1 MPGSGTPARGFRSN
15 SIFPVKSLLFLL
27 LIARA
32 AAFDSA
38 ALGQSL
44 NGWTRDGSA
53 HYSLDGVEYRTLRP
67 VVTPSEDGGETV
79 AVTVLHRSNSW
90 AEVPFQLEV
99 AFAADGSAQ
108 SFRIHGT
115 PRGQKVDTG
124 LITRPSPPSAPAPAE
139 GQPAPAI
146 PAFHPLAEMKKALF
160 DNFESQA
167 ESAAEAKDTRK
178 RDLLARIY
186 GPEPVDP
193 AALAKGLRYNLDLIL
208 RQPASAK

>member
-1 MPGSGTPARGFRSN
+1 
-15 SIFPVKSLLFLL
+15 VKSLIFLL

-38 ALGQSL
+38 GFGQSL

-53 HYSLDGVEYRTLRP
+53 HYALDGAEYRTLRP

-99 AFAADGSAQ
+99 AFAANGTAQ

-124 LITRPSPPSAPAPAE
+124 LITRPSPPSAPAAVE
-139 GQPAPAI
+139 GQPAPAV
-146 PAFHPLAEMKKALF
+146 PAFHPLAEMKKSLF
-160 DNFESQA
+160 ESFESQA
-167 ESAAEAKDTRK
+167 ATAAEAKDTRK

-193 AALAKGLRYNLDLIL
+193 TALARGLRYNLDLLL
-208 RQPASAK
+208 RQPVSAK

>member
-1 MPGSGTPARGFRSN
+1 M
-15 SIFPVKSLLFLL
+15 KSLLFLL

-38 ALGQSL
+38 GFGQSL

-53 HYSLDGVEYRTLRP
+53 HYALDGTEYRTLRP
-67 VVTPSEDGGETV
+67 VVTPTEDGGEMV

-99 AFAADGSAQ
+99 AFAADGTAQ
-108 SFRIHGT
+108 SFRIHGK

-124 LITRPSPPSAPAPAE
+124 LITRPSPPSAAAPVE
-139 GQPAPAI
+139 GQPAPAT
-146 PAFHPLAEMKKALF
+146 PAFHPLAEMKKSLF
-160 DNFESQA
+160 DSFEPQA
-167 ESAAEAKDTRK
+167 ATAAEAKDTRK

-208 RQPASAK
+208 RQPVSAK

>member
-1 MPGSGTPARGFRSN
+1 M
-15 SIFPVKSLLFLL
+15 KSLIFLL

-38 ALGQSL
+38 GFGQSL

-53 HYSLDGVEYRTLRP
+53 HYSLDGAEYRTLRP

-99 AFAADGSAQ
+99 AFAANGTAQ

-124 LITRPSPPSAPAPAE
+124 LITRPSPPSAPAAVE
-139 GQPAPAI
+139 GQPAPAV
-146 PAFHPLAEMKKALF
+146 PAFPPLAEMKKSLF
-160 DNFESQA
+160 ESFESQA
-167 ESAAEAKDTRK
+167 ATAAEAKDTRK

-193 AALAKGLRYNLDLIL
+193 TALSRGLRYNLDLLL
-208 RQPASAK
+208 RQPVSAK

>member
-1 MPGSGTPARGFRSN
+1 M
-15 SIFPVKSLLFLL
+15 KSLLFLFL
-27 LIARA
+27 VAHA
-32 AAFDSA
+32 AAFDTA
-38 ALGQSL
+38 GLGQSL

-67 VVTPSEDGGETV
+67 LVTPSEDGGEMV

-99 AFAADGSAQ
+99 AFAADGTVQ

-124 LITRPSPPSAPAPAE
+124 LITRPSPPSAAATVE
-139 GQPAPAI
+139 GQPAPPV

-160 DNFESQA
+160 DSFEAQA
-167 ESAAEAKDTRK
+167 ATAAEAKDTRK
-178 RDLLARIY
+178 RDVLARIY

-193 AALAKGLRYNLDLIL
+193 TALARGLRYNLDLIL
-208 RQPASAK
+208 RQPAAVK

>member
-1 MPGSGTPARGFRSN
+1 M
-15 SIFPVKSLLFLL
+15 KSLLFLL

-38 ALGQSL
+38 SFGASL

-53 HYSLDGVEYRTLRP
+53 HYSLDGIEYRTLRP

-90 AEVPFQLEV
+90 AEVPLQLEV
-99 AFAADGSAQ
+99 AFSPNGTAQ
-108 SFRIHGT
+108 SLRIHGS

-124 LITRPSPPSAPAPAE
+124 LITRPSPPSAPAPVE
-139 GQPAPAI
+139 GQPAPAV
-146 PAFHPLAEMKKALF
+146 PAFHPLAEMKKLL
-160 DNFESQA
+160 FESLASQTA
-167 ESAAEAKDTRK
+167 AAAEAKDTRK

-193 AALAKGLRYNLDLIL
+193 AALEEGLRYNLDLIL
-208 RQPASAK
+208 RLPVSTK

>member
-1 MPGSGTPARGFRSN
+1 M
-15 SIFPVKSLLFLL
+15 KSLLFLL

-38 ALGQSL
+38 GFGQSL

-53 HYSLDGVEYRTLRP
+53 HYALDGTEYRTLRP
-67 VVTPSEDGGETV
+67 VVTPTEDGGEMV

-99 AFAADGSAQ
+99 AFAADGTAQ
-108 SFRIHGT
+108 SFRIHGK

-124 LITRPSPPSAPAPAE
+124 LITRPSPPSVPAPVE
-139 GQPAPAI
+139 GQPAPPA

-160 DNFESQA
+160 DSFNSQA
-167 ESAAEAKDTRK
+167 ATAAEAKDTRK

-193 AALAKGLRYNLDLIL
+193 AALSRGLRYNLDLIL
-208 RQPASAK
+208 RQPVSAK

>member
-1 MPGSGTPARGFRSN
+1 M
-15 SIFPVKSLLFLL
+15 KSLLFLL

-32 AAFDSA
+32 AAFDTA
-38 ALGQSL
+38 GLGQSL

-53 HYSLDGVEYRTLRP
+53 HYSLDSVEYRTLRP

-99 AFAADGSAQ
+99 VFSANGTAQ
-108 SFRIHGT
+108 SVRIHGK
-115 PRGQKVDTG
+115 PRSQKVDTG
-124 LITRPSPPSAPAPAE
+124 IITRPSPPSAPAPVE
-139 GQPAPAI
+139 GQPAAPA
-146 PAFHPLAEMKKALF
+146 PTFHPLAEMKKALF
-160 DNFESQA
+160 ESFASQA
-167 ESAAEAKDTRK
+167 ATAAEAKDTRK

-193 AALAKGLRYNLDLIL
+193 AALERGLRYNLDLIL
-208 RQPASAK
+208 RQPVSSK

>member
-1 MPGSGTPARGFRSN
+1 M
-15 SIFPVKSLLFLL
+15 KSLIFLL

-38 ALGQSL
+38 GFGQSL

-53 HYSLDGVEYRTLRP
+53 HYSLDGAEYRTLRP

-99 AFAADGSAQ
+99 AFAANGTAQ

-124 LITRPSPPSAPAPAE
+124 LITRPSPPSAPAAVE
-139 GQPAPAI
+139 GQPAPAV
-146 PAFHPLAEMKKALF
+146 PAFHPLAEMKKSLF
-160 DNFESQA
+160 ESFESQA
-167 ESAAEAKDTRK
+167 ATAAEAKDTRK

-193 AALAKGLRYNLDLIL
+193 TALARGLRYNLDLLL
-208 RQPASAK
+208 RQPVSAK

>member
-1 MPGSGTPARGFRSN
+1 M
-15 SIFPVKSLLFLL
+15 KSLIFLL

-38 ALGQSL
+38 GFGQSL

-53 HYSLDGVEYRTLRP
+53 HYSLDGAEYRTLRP

-99 AFAADGSAQ
+99 AFAANGTAQ

-124 LITRPSPPSAPAPAE
+124 LISRPSPPSAPAAIE
-139 GQPAPAI
+139 GQPAPAV
-146 PAFHPLAEMKKALF
+146 PAFHPLAEMKKSLF
-160 DNFESQA
+160 ESFESQA
-167 ESAAEAKDTRK
+167 ATAAEAKDTRK

-193 AALAKGLRYNLDLIL
+193 TALSRGLRYNLDLIL
-208 RQPASAK
+208 RQPVSAK

>member
-1 MPGSGTPARGFRSN
+1 M
-15 SIFPVKSLLFLL
+15 KSLIFLL

-38 ALGQSL
+38 GFGQSL
-44 NGWTRDGSA
+44 NGWSRDGSA
-53 HYSLDGVEYRTLRP
+53 HYSLDGAEYRTLRP

-99 AFAADGSAQ
+99 AFAANGTAQ

-124 LITRPSPPSAPAPAE
+124 LITRPSPPSAPAPVE
-139 GQPAPAI
+139 GQPAPAV
-146 PAFHPLAEMKKALF
+146 PAFHPLAEMKKSLF
-160 DNFESQA
+160 ESFESQA
-167 ESAAEAKDTRK
+167 ATAAEAKDTRK

-193 AALAKGLRYNLDLIL
+193 TALSRGLRYNLDLLL
-208 RQPASAK
+208 RQPVSAK

>member
-1 MPGSGTPARGFRSN
+1 
-15 SIFPVKSLLFLL
+15 VKSLLFLL

-38 ALGQSL
+38 GFGQSL

-53 HYSLDGVEYRTLRP
+53 HYALDGVEYRTLRP

-99 AFAADGSAQ
+99 AFAADGSVL

-124 LITRPSPPSAPAPAE
+124 LISRPSPPSAPAPVE
-139 GQPAPAI
+139 GQPAPPV
-146 PAFHPLAEMKKALF
+146 PAFHPLAEMKKSLF
-160 DNFESQA
+160 ESFESQTA
-167 ESAAEAKDTRK
+167 TAAEAKETRK

-193 AALAKGLRYNLDLIL
+193 AALSRGLRYNLDLLL
-208 RQPASAK
+208 RQPGPTK

>member
-1 MPGSGTPARGFRSN
+1 
-15 SIFPVKSLLFLL
+15 VKSLIFLL

-38 ALGQSL
+38 GFGQSL

-53 HYSLDGVEYRTLRP
+53 HYSLDGAEYRTLRP

-99 AFAADGSAQ
+99 AFAANGTAQ

-124 LITRPSPPSAPAPAE
+124 LITRPSPPSAPAAVE
-139 GQPAPAI
+139 GQPAPAV
-146 PAFHPLAEMKKALF
+146 PAFPPLAEMKKSLF
-160 DNFESQA
+160 ESFESQA
-167 ESAAEAKDTRK
+167 ATAAEAKDTRK

-193 AALAKGLRYNLDLIL
+193 TALSRGLRYNLDLLL
-208 RQPASAK
+208 RQPVSAK

>member
-1 MPGSGTPARGFRSN
+1 M
-15 SIFPVKSLLFLL
+15 KSLLFLL

-32 AAFDSA
+32 AASPFDSA
-38 ALGQSL
+38 GLGQSL

-67 VVTPSEDGGETV
+67 VVTSTEDGGEIV
-79 AVTVLHRSNSW
+79 AVIVLHRSNSW

-99 AFAADGSAQ
+99 AFAEDGTAQ
-108 SFRIHGT
+108 SFRIHGK

-124 LITRPSPPSAPAPAE
+124 LITRPSPPSAPAPVE
-139 GQPAPAI
+139 GQPAPAT
-146 PAFHPLAEMKKALF
+146 PAFHPLAEMKKALL
-160 DNFESQA
+160 DSFESQA
-167 ESAAEAKDTRK
+167 GTAAEAKDTRK

-193 AALAKGLRYNLDLIL
+193 AALARGLRYNLDLIL
-208 RQPASAK
+208 RQPASVK

>member
-1 MPGSGTPARGFRSN
+1 M
-15 SIFPVKSLLFLL
+15 KSLIFLL

-38 ALGQSL
+38 GFGQSL

-53 HYSLDGVEYRTLRP
+53 HYSLDGAEYRTLRP

-99 AFAADGSAQ
+99 AFAANGTAQ

-124 LITRPSPPSAPAPAE
+124 LISRPSPPSAPAAIE
-139 GQPAPAI
+139 GQPAPAV
-146 PAFHPLAEMKKALF
+146 PAFHPLAEMKKSL
-160 DNFESQA
+160 FESF
-167 ESAAEAKDTRK
+167 ESGVATAAEAKDNRK

-193 AALAKGLRYNLDLIL
+193 TALARGLRYNLDLLL
-208 RQPASAK
+208 RQPVSAK

>member
-1 MPGSGTPARGFRSN
+1 M
-15 SIFPVKSLLFLL
+15 KSLIFLL

-38 ALGQSL
+38 GFGQSL

-53 HYSLDGVEYRTLRP
+53 HYALDGAEYRTLRP

-99 AFAADGSAQ
+99 AFAANGTAQ

-124 LITRPSPPSAPAPAE
+124 LITRPSPPSAPAAVE
-139 GQPAPAI
+139 GQPAPAV
-146 PAFHPLAEMKKALF
+146 PAFPPLAEMKKSLF
-160 DNFESQA
+160 ESFESQA
-167 ESAAEAKDTRK
+167 ATAAEAKDTRK

-193 AALAKGLRYNLDLIL
+193 TALSRGLRYNLDLLL
-208 RQPASAK
+208 RQPVSAK

>member
-1 MPGSGTPARGFRSN
+1 M
-15 SIFPVKSLLFLL
+15 KSLLFLL

-38 ALGQSL
+38 GFGQNL

-53 HYSLDGVEYRTLRP
+53 HYSLDGVDYRTLRP

-99 AFAADGSAQ
+99 TFSPNGTAE
-108 SFRIHGT
+108 SFRIHGS

-124 LITRPSPPSAPAPAE
+124 LITRPEPPSAPAPVE
-139 GQPAPAI
+139 GKPAPAA

-160 DNFESQA
+160 ESLASQTA
-167 ESAAEAKDTRK
+167 AAAEAKDTRK

-186 GPEPVDP
+186 GPEPVDA
-193 AALAKGLRYNLDLIL
+193 AALERGLRYNLDLML
-208 RQPASAK
+208 RLPTSSK

>member
-1 MPGSGTPARGFRSN
+1 
-15 SIFPVKSLLFLL
+15 VKSLIFLL

-38 ALGQSL
+38 GFGQSL

-53 HYSLDGVEYRTLRP
+53 HYSLDGAEYRTLRP

-99 AFAADGSAQ
+99 AFAANGTAQ

-124 LITRPSPPSAPAPAE
+124 LISRPSPPSAPAAIE
-139 GQPAPAI
+139 GQPAPAV
-146 PAFHPLAEMKKALF
+146 PAFHPLAEMKKSL
-160 DNFESQA
+160 FESF
-167 ESAAEAKDTRK
+167 ESGVPTAAEAKDTRK

-193 AALAKGLRYNLDLIL
+193 TALSRGLRYNLDLIL
-208 RQPASAK
+208 RQPVSAK

>member
-1 MPGSGTPARGFRSN
+1 MHS
-15 SIFPVKSLLFLL
+15 PVKSLLFLL
-27 LIARA
+27 LIVRA

-38 ALGQSL
+38 GFGQSL

-53 HYSLDGVEYRTLRP
+53 RYSLDGTAYRTLRP
-67 VVTPSEDGGETV
+67 VVTANEGGGETV
-79 AVTVLHRSNSW
+79 AVTVLHRANSW

-124 LITRPSPPSAPAPAE
+124 LVARPSAPAAPAAVE
-139 GQPAPAI
+139 GQPAPPT
-146 PAFHPLAEMKKALF
+146 PAFRPLVEMTNSLF
-160 DNFESQA
+160 DSFGSQVA
-167 ESAAEAKDTRK
+167 TAAETEDTRK

-186 GPEPVDP
+186 GPEPIDP
-193 AALAKGLRYNLDLIL
+193 AALARGLRYNLDLIL
-208 RQPASAK
+208 RLPTSSK

>member
-1 MPGSGTPARGFRSN
+1 M
-15 SIFPVKSLLFLL
+15 KSLIFLL

-38 ALGQSL
+38 GFGQSL

-53 HYSLDGVEYRTLRP
+53 HYSLDGAEYRTLRP

-99 AFAADGSAQ
+99 AFAANGTAQ

-124 LITRPSPPSAPAPAE
+124 LISRPSPPSAPAAIE
-139 GQPAPAI
+139 GQPAPAV
-146 PAFHPLAEMKKALF
+146 PAFHPLAEMKKSL
-160 DNFESQA
+160 FESF
-167 ESAAEAKDTRK
+167 ESGVATAAEAKDTRK

-193 AALAKGLRYNLDLIL
+193 TALSRGLRYNLDLIL
-208 RQPASAK
+208 RQPVSAK

>member
-1 MPGSGTPARGFRSN
+1 M
-15 SIFPVKSLLFLL
+15 KSLLFLL
-27 LIARA
+27 LVARA
-32 AAFDSA
+32 AASPFDSA
-38 ALGQSL
+38 GFGQSL

-53 HYSLDGVEYRTLRP
+53 HYSLAGAEYRTLRP

-108 SFRIHGT
+108 TFRIHGK

-124 LITRPSPPSAPAPAE
+124 LITRPSPPSAPAPVE

-146 PAFHPLAEMKKALF
+146 LAFHPLAEMKKALF
-160 DNFESQA
+160 ESFDSQV
-167 ESAAEAKDTRK
+167 STAAEAKDTRK

-193 AALAKGLRYNLDLIL
+193 AALAQGLRYNLDLVL
-208 RQPASAK
+208 RQPASQK

>member
-1 MPGSGTPARGFRSN
+1 M
-15 SIFPVKSLLFLL
+15 KSLLFLL

-38 ALGQSL
+38 GFGQSL

-53 HYSLDGVEYRTLRP
+53 HYALDGTEYRTLRP
-67 VVTPSEDGGETV
+67 VVTPTEDGGEMV
-79 AVTVLHRSNSW
+79 AVTMLHRSNSW

-99 AFAADGSAQ
+99 AFAADGTAQ
-108 SFRIHGT
+108 SFRIHGK

-124 LITRPSPPSAPAPAE
+124 LITRPSPPSAPAPVE
-139 GQPAPAI
+139 GQPAPPA
-146 PAFHPLAEMKKALF
+146 PAFHPLAEMKKSLF
-160 DNFESQA
+160 DSFESQA
-167 ESAAEAKDTRK
+167 ATAAEAKDTRK

-208 RQPASAK
+208 RQPVSAK

>member
-1 MPGSGTPARGFRSN
+1 M
-15 SIFPVKSLLFLL
+15 KSLLLLL

-38 ALGQSL
+38 DLGQSL

-124 LITRPSPPSAPAPAE
+124 LITRPSPPTAPAPVE
-139 GQPAPAI
+139 GQPAPPV
-146 PAFHPLAEMKKALF
+146 PAFHPLAEMKKSLF
-160 DNFESQA
+160 DSFGSQVTT
-167 ESAAEAKDTRK
+167 AAEAKDTRK

-208 RQPASAK
+208 RQPASTK

>member
-1 MPGSGTPARGFRSN
+1 M
-15 SIFPVKSLLFLL
+15 KSLIFLL

-38 ALGQSL
+38 GFGQSL

-53 HYSLDGVEYRTLRP
+53 HYSLDGAEYRTLRP

-99 AFAADGSAQ
+99 AFAANGTAQ

-124 LITRPSPPSAPAPAE
+124 IISRPSPPSAPAAIE
-139 GQPAPAI
+139 GQPAPAV
-146 PAFHPLAEMKKALF
+146 PAFHPLAEMKKSL
-160 DNFESQA
+160 FESF
-167 ESAAEAKDTRK
+167 ESGVATAAEAKDTRK

-186 GPEPVDP
+186 GPEPIDP
-193 AALAKGLRYNLDLIL
+193 TALARGLRYNLDLIL
-208 RQPASAK
+208 RQPVSAK

>member
-1 MPGSGTPARGFRSN
+1 M
-15 SIFPVKSLLFLL
+15 KSLLFLL

-32 AAFDSA
+32 GAFDSA
-38 ALGQSL
+38 GLGHSL

-53 HYSLDGVEYRTLRP
+53 HYRLDGVEYRTLRP
-67 VVTPSEDGGETV
+67 VVTPSEDGGEMV

-99 AFAADGSAQ
+99 AFATNGTAQ

-124 LITRPSPPSAPAPAE
+124 LISRPSPPSAPAAVE
-139 GQPAPAI
+139 GQPAPAT
-146 PAFHPLAEMKKALF
+146 PAFHPLTEMKQSLF
-160 DNFESQA
+160 DSFESQA
-167 ESAAEAKDTRK
+167 ATAAEAKDTRK

-208 RQPASAK
+208 RQPPSAK